1 MGHVALPQFSAMM
14 AEMLLR
20 RQDAGAAETWLTGA
34 SVSKAHTTID
44 NSPRKCIG
52 CQPSAGHAQPDG
64 RRARASA
71 EGVDIAR
78 LQGAALLE
86 LRAALILAR
95 HDLPEGRAALK
106 A

>member
-1 MGHVALPQFSAMM
+1 LII
-14 AEMLLR
+14 LR
-20 RQDAGAAETWLTGA
+20 G
-34 SVSKAHTTID
+34 S
-44 NSPRKCIG
+44 
-52 CQPSAGHAQPDG
+52 
-64 RRARASA
+64 ASA
-71 EGVDIAR
+71 VSHLLATRNQTAAALEHLRKAIDIAR